1 MESSNS
7 RSQAMA
13 FSLFGVLVITLLVF
27 VGIAVLAGMTL
38 GD

>member
-1 MESSNS
+1 
-7 RSQAMA
+7 MA

-27 VGIAVLAGMTL
+27 LGIAALAALTL

>member
-1 MESSNS
+1 
-7 RSQAMA
+7 MA
-13 FSLFGVLVITLLVF
+13 FSLFGVLLITLLVF

>member
-1 MESSNS
+1 
-7 RSQAMA
+7 MA

-27 VGIAVLAGMTL
+27 LGIAGLAALTL